1 MTVVGL
7 IAILLADGIELE
19 INGKEFFPGDPFEMI
34 FNEHLFDEILHLAR
48 NRIDLFVELQF
59 LVL

>member
-34 FNEHLFDEILHLAR
+34 FNEHFFDEILNLVR
-48 NRIDLFVELQF
+48 DRIYLFAE
-59 LVL
+59 